1 MSQCP
6 KCGAEV
12 EAGQRFCGT
21 CGAAT
26 SSTDAMPGMLPYF
39 PPEDTALGD
48 SQSLA
53 GFWRR
58 VAGFLIDTLILIVV
72 IQLPFNGFHNYR
84 VAGVAVTIASFFY
97 WSLML
102 TYANGQTLGMRVTQV
117 RTVNATDHGPVLIA
131 QAGARTGLFCVL
143 MLLTNFVHVVIYKNP
158 TIAQKATENHQA
170 AILFLVSLPRIID
183 LAWPIWDKKNQTLH
197 DKFGRTTVIKQTKVL
212 I

>member
-1 MSQCP
+1 MSRCA

-12 EAGQRFCGT
+12 EVGQRFCGT

-26 SSTDAMPGMLPYF
+26 SPMDAMPGMLPYF
-39 PPEDTALGD
+39 PPENTILGD

-58 VAGFLIDTLILIVV
+58 VASFLIDTLILIVI
-72 IQLPFNGFHNYR
+72 IQLPFNAFHNYR
-84 VAGVAVTIASFFY
+84 LSGIAVTIASFFY

-102 TYANGQTLGMRVTQV
+102 TYANGQTLGMRATQV
-117 RTVNATDHGPVLIA
+117 RTVNATDRGPVLMA

-143 MLLTNFVHVVIYKNP
+143 MLLTNFVHVIIYKNP
-158 TIAQKATENHQA
+158 TLAEKATENHQLSV
-170 AILFLVSLPRIID
+170 LFFYSLPRIID
-183 LAWPIWDKKNQTLH
+183 LAWPIWDKKKQTLH
-197 DKFGRTTVIKQTKVL
+197 DKFGRTIAIKQTKVL